1 MAKRRRKLKTKK
13 LIGTLLVL
21 VLLGFIGWGAYYV
34 ADTIRLFNKS
44 KTELPSD
51 PSDIGIVSQP
61 EESPCSAWIGGMKQ
75 KPPGRTS
82 S

>member
-51 PSDIGIVSQP
+51 PST
-61 EESPCSAWIGGMKQ
+61 SASFPSRRSRSLPII
-75 KPPGRTS
+75 PRIIPS
-82 S
+82 